1 MFQFK
6 HNKIILFV
14 SLIAF
19 AAVTH
24 LERQRAHGGL
34 VTSAARET
42 AEVILKK
49 FGRGVAGETV
59 EEVSKT
65 TAKALARYGDSAA
78 PFLKQTG
85 HDGLRVL
92 KEAGEQA
99 PDIIKLHARAGDNA
113 LWIISRPKNLAI
125 FLKHGDNAADAL
137 IKHGGIARTLI
148 GKYGDDGARA
158 MTAIS
163 RQNAQRLSIAT
174 SKGLLTKTS
183 RSQELLG
190 VISKHGDAAMD
201 FVWRNK
207 GALATTAVLGTF
219 LADPETYIKGA
230 KTLVVD
236 PVLAPMARNTN
247 WTLIVSLVL
256 AIAFGPFIL
265 SQVLKMRASWKI
277 SDLAKQQL
285 VDST

>member
-6 HNKIILFV
+6 HNTRVLFA
-14 SLIAF
+14 SLIAI
-19 AAVTH
+19 AAVTP
-24 LERQRAHGGL
+24 LERQRAYAGL

-42 AEVILKK
+42 AEAILKK

-59 EEVSKT
+59 EEVSET
-65 TAKALARYGDSAA
+65 TAKALARHGDSAA

-85 HDGLRVL
+85 HDGIRVL

-99 PDIIKLHARAGDNA
+99 PDIIKLHARFGENA
-113 LWIISRPKNLAI
+113 LWITSRPNNLAI

-137 IKHGGIARTLI
+137 MKHGSIAGRLI

-174 SKGLLTKTS
+174 SEGLLTKTS

-219 LADPETYIKGA
+219 LADPEAYINGA
-230 KTLVVD
+230 KKLVVD
-236 PVLAPMARNTN
+236 PVVEPMARNTN

-256 AIAFGPFIL
+256 AIAFGPFIV
-265 SQVLKMRASWKI
+265 SQVLKVRSAWRASEP
-277 SDLAKQQL
+277 STESL